1 MVTRNDLRKVM
12 ADAVRFVRENN
23 FTQKEALKTAWRNLK
38 LCKKMYEG
46 VARFVFKKVDGSF
59 REAFGTLAQN
69 EVPATNGTRR
79 TNDTCQTYFDKGCNE
94 WRCYKKANLLFI
106 L

>member
-12 ADAVRFVRENN
+12 TDTVRFVRENK

-38 LCKKMYEG
+38 LCKKMSEG
-46 VARFVFKKVDGSF
+46 VVRFVFKKIDGSF
-59 REAFGTLAQN
+59 REAHGSLAQN
-69 EVPATNGTRR
+69 VLPATNGSRR
-79 TNDTCQTYFDKGCNE
+79 TNDTCQTYFDVDRNE
-94 WRCYKKANLLFI
+94 WRCFRKSNLLFI